1 MDAEKK
7 HQQDREAAAL
17 QKQKLMVEM
26 ETKREELQ
34 IELEEKQK
42 ELDKVSKQSNLKVKT
57 IQEENEII
65 RKRL

>member
-26 ETKREELQ
+26 ETKREERQTEILP
-34 IELEEKQK
+34 KT
-42 ELDKVSKQSNLKVKT
+42 SN
-57 IQEENEII
+57 
-65 RKRL
+65 